1 MSQYLHIFIRNK
13 DEYTELDCYGRG
25 STIYDIFA
33 DYAPYEKVAPVD
45 SHIADILHQARD
57 KKANYE
63 KMIQDY
69 NERIDV
75 IKTMSGDLDE
85 RMDMINEYMDSRDE
99 VKKDLD
105 DFNYAVDVVLFFYNL
120 IDNYQ
125 TNVKYE
131 GAPDHPRMYVGI
143 ETGSNITP
151 DMVQE

>member
-1 MSQYLHIFIRNK
+1 
-13 DEYTELDCYGRG
+13 
-25 STIYDIFA
+25 
-33 DYAPYEKVAPVD
+33 
-45 SHIADILHQARD
+45 
-57 KKANYE
+57 
-63 KMIQDY
+63 
-69 NERIDV
+69 
-75 IKTMSGDLDE
+75 MSGDLEE

-99 VKKDLD
+99 VKKELEGAV
-105 DFNYAVDVVLFFYNL
+105 YAENVVTFFDNL

>member
-25 STIYDIFA
+25 STIYNIFA

-45 SHIADILHQARD
+45 SRIADILREVRD

-63 KMIQDY
+63 KSIQDY
-69 NERIDV
+69 NERIEV
-75 IKTMSGDLDE
+75 IKTMAGDLDE

-99 VKKDLD
+99 VKEDLECAV
-105 DFNYAVDVVLFFYNL
+105 YAENVVTFISSI

-125 TNVKYE
+125 SNVKYE

-143 ETGSNITP
+143 ECGSNITP